1 MTSGFE
7 SGFAHAQNHAP
18 FVRRP
23 KPREGAVLG
32 VVTGSRCGSQPGVQ
46 SCCREVVAAVCWRA
60 AEVMGGPGGMTKSVV
75 PLLVDH
81 NKIVPHLGRRD
92 ALSSLVAS
100 TGETVLLLDI
110 FEVSW
115 CLCGVPGPD
124 PIAKAAGS
132 SPAPAALVESTDPA
146 WPQAPG
152 KSRVVSKRAR
162 GLRPSRNMPANQN
175 SPGPSLALTAG
186 GRDNSCEGAA
196 ERRRSFW
203 AQPYSLTK
211 LPY

>member
-1 MTSGFE
+1 MWT
-7 SGFAHAQNHAP
+7 
-18 FVRRP
+18 
-23 KPREGAVLG
+23 
-32 VVTGSRCGSQPGVQ
+32 
-46 SCCREVVAAVCWRA
+46 
-60 AEVMGGPGGMTKSVV
+60 
-75 PLLVDH
+75 
-81 NKIVPHLGRRD
+81 
-92 ALSSLVAS
+92 LS
-100 TGETVLLLDI
+100 
-110 FEVSW
+110 FQVSW

-186 GRDNSCEGAA
+186 GRDNSCEV
-196 ERRRSFW
+196 RRRKRRPGAGIHSEEKIVSLYFNLYDFFTRQDNPPPHFYWSFI
-203 AQPYSLTK
+203 SLV
-211 LPY
+211 